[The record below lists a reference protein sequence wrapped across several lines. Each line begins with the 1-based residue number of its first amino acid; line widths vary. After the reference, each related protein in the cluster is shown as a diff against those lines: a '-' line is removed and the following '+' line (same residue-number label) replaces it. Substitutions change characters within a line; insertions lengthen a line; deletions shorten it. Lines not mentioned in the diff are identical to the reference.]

1 MRICGHKAKLVNL
14 KSGRDVTASEEC
26 KIEVLEGMAVR
37 MNKRDIDVRCVC
49 PSFLLSFIGWQEN

>member
-1 MRICGHKAKLVNL
+1 MNL

-37 MNKRDIDVRCVC
+37 MNKRDIDVRCVF
-49 PSFLLSFIGWQEN
+49 PSSLLSFIGWQEN